1 MQCDDRGQLRINTN
15 NPSAESAARYLN
27 PNDLILPVGYRIEVY
42 ISGLDE
48 PSSLTFTQNGDLYI
62 AESGSL
68 SGNSRVL
75 RVRDGRVEVVASDFI
90 SPITGLN
97 NINGDIYVSHKCN
110 ISVIKPD
117 GSVQTVI
124 TGLRGNGDYG
134 SSNVAFGND
143 GKIYWGQGTSTNS
156 GVVGTDNEWV
166 RSCPELCDLP
176 GGYIILNGQ
185 NYGAQNIL
193 VNADEIVYTG
203 AFSPFG
209 VANRE
214 YEVRKGVIKA
224 SGSILR
230 ANLDGSDMELIAWG
244 LRYPSHIGFDSNY
257 HLFAANQGFE
267 DRGSRPIINAPD
279 EFLSIRKDVWYGW
292 PDFAGGEPVTS
303 SRFRPE
309 GGVQPDFLFTNH
321 PNIPPRPHA
330 IFPPYSGL
338 MGFDFN
344 YNRYFGPYGDVYIAE
359 SGTDSASIDGDVTP
373 FAGFGHRV
381 SRIDITTRGITTFA
395 MNKSGFPASVTGEG
409 GFESPIDV
417 RFGMDGALYVL
428 DYGITALGNRRMY
441 IHGSG
446 VLWRIIRE

>member
-1 MQCDDRGQLRINTN
+1 MCCDDRGQLRINTN
-15 NPSAESAARYLN
+15 NSPPKSSVRYLD
-27 PNDLILPVGYRIEVY
+27 PNDIILPVGYRIEIF

-48 PSSLTFTQNGDLYI
+48 PSSMTFTQDGDLYI
-62 AESGSL
+62 AESGYR
-68 SGNSRVL
+68 SGNSRIL
-75 RVRDGRVEVVASDFI
+75 RVHDSRVEVVASDFI

-97 NINGDIYVSHKCN
+97 NINRDIYVSHKCN
-110 ISVIKPD
+110 ISVIKPE

-124 TGLRGNGDYG
+124 TGLPGNGDYG
-134 SSNVAFGND
+134 ISNVVYGND
-143 GKIYWGQGTSTNS
+143 GKMYWGQGTSTNS

-166 RSCPELCDLP
+166 RSCPDLCDSP
-176 GGYIILNGQ
+176 GGYILLNGQ
-185 NYGAQNIL
+185 NFGAQNIL
-193 VNADEIVYTG
+193 ASTNEMVYTG

-209 VANRE
+209 VANRDF
-214 YEVRKGVIKA
+214 EVRKGIIKA

-230 ANLDGSDMELIAWG
+230 ANLDGSEMELIAWG
-244 LRYPSHIGFDSNY
+244 LRNPTHIAFDSNY
-257 HLFAANQGFE
+257 HLYVANQGFE

-279 EFLSIRKDVWYGW
+279 EFLSIRQNVWYGW

-359 SGTDSASIDGDVTP
+359 SGADGAAIDGNITP

-381 SRIDITTRGITTFA
+381 SRIDIATRGITTFA
-395 MNKSGFPASVTGEG
+395 MNKSGFPGTVTGEG
-409 GFESPIDV
+409 GLERPIDV
-417 RFGMDGALYVL
+417 RFGIDGALYVL
-428 DYGITALGNRRMY
+428 DYGITTMGFPLSYMK
-441 IHGSG
+441 GSG
-446 VLWRIIRE
+446 VLWRITRE